1 MNFKLAELPSWDLV
15 TVLASDLLTA
25 RAIFAKTKAIELVIE
40 SQVEL
45 ESRLWGLVQH

>member
-1 MNFKLAELPSWDLV
+1 MNFRLVEHPSWVLV

-25 RAIFAKTKAIELVIE
+25 RAIFAKTKAIELVVE
-40 SQVEL
+40 CQVEL